1 MVAADYHQILG
12 VNNCRDL
19 AEADKIMKKRMRNIS
34 WLFDIL
40 QTILNKN
47 YNGVTKVDNDFILK
61 QFGEIEHKV
70 SNLIEN
76 CKAQAAANSELKN
89 KLNSLEEEIQGK
101 VEAEK
106 NYAEEKALIRSKID
120 GLLARLDDISEL

>member
-1 MVAADYHQILG
+1 M
-12 VNNCRDL
+12 
-19 AEADKIMKKRMRNIS
+19 
-34 WLFDIL
+34 
-40 QTILNKN
+40 
-47 YNGVTKVDNDFILK
+47 DNDFVLK

-70 SNLIEN
+70 ERLIEN
-76 CKAQAAANSELKN
+76 CRAQAAANSELKN
-89 KLNSLEEEIQGK
+89 KLTSLEEDTQGK

>member
-1 MVAADYHQILG
+1 M
-12 VNNCRDL
+12 
-19 AEADKIMKKRMRNIS
+19 
-34 WLFDIL
+34 
-40 QTILNKN
+40 NKN

-101 VEAEK
+101 IEAEN

-120 GLLARLDDISEL
+120 GLLARLDDISDL